1 MSPCVSVLE
10 FDLVGTVP
18 LLFKGRVKFLKNTHQ
33 TAGNE
38 DNTSLKSVRLHK
50 QWVEISRFHHLI

>member
-38 DNTSLKSVRLHK
+38 DSISLKLVRLHK
-50 QWVEISRFHHLI
+50 H